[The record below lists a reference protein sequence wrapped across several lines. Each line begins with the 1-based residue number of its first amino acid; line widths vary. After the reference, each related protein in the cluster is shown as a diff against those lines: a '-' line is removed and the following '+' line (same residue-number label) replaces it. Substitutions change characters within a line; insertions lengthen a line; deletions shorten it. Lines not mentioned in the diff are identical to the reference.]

1 VTRGAAITL
10 DRLNHDYDGVPAV
23 VDVSIDI
30 VPGEFLTLL
39 GPSGSGKTTTLM
51 LLAGFLQPTSGRITI
66 DGREVTDLP
75 PHRRDFGIVFQNYA
89 LFPHMTVAD
98 NVGFALAMRK
108 TPKAQRGE
116 MVERARALVNL
127 PGVGGRFPRQLSG
140 GQQQRVALARALVFE
155 PAVLLM
161 DEPLGALDKK
171 LRERMQI
178 ELKRLHERLG
188 MTVVHVTHDQD
199 EALSM
204 SDRVAVMQD
213 CRLVQIERPAD
224 LYLRPTTRFVADFVG
239 ESNLIEGV
247 FERRDGTAALRTKAG
262 TRVLIPH
269 DAPGVGADAP
279 VVASVRPERI
289 RVFHARNGSSPA
301 NCFEGTVTEV
311 MFAGGTTRYVVE
323 LAAGDRFIVRDQDR
337 GADHPGLARGAS
349 VLIGWGVEDV
359 VLLSR

>member
-116 MVERARALVNL
+116 MVERALALVNL

-199 EALSM
+199 E
-204 SDRVAVMQD
+204 V
-213 CRLVQIERPAD
+213 
-224 LYLRPTTRFVADFVG
+224 
-239 ESNLIEGV
+239 
-247 FERRDGTAALRTKAG
+247 
-262 TRVLIPH
+262 
-269 DAPGVGADAP
+269 
-279 VVASVRPERI
+279 
-289 RVFHARNGSSPA
+289 
-301 NCFEGTVTEV
+301 
-311 MFAGGTTRYVVE
+311 
-323 LAAGDRFIVRDQDR
+323 
-337 GADHPGLARGAS
+337 
-349 VLIGWGVEDV
+349 
-359 VLLSR
+359 